1 MGKDKEW
8 ELQPICKLC
17 RYRRRIYKGASEKIS
32 TYWDYTACHYFLET
46 GERRTGRP
54 EGLYCPNFKLRED

>member
-17 RYRRRIYKGASEKIS
+17 HYRRRIYKGASEKIS
-32 TYWDYTACHYFLET
+32 TYWDYTSCHYFLET

-54 EGLYCPNFKLRED
+54 EGLYCPNFNFKED